1 MKTDNIFDLLV
12 IDNETFNTEEISM
25 PEGVSAVNIKSLVFD
40 RLSGKASSKR
50 RKKPYIIMI
59 AAAILAGTLFTT
71 AAATGAFNN
80 IFGNNVVMQSD
91 SIPVTTVPFDVE
103 SDELNIVCNGLTG
116 DEDNVF
122 VAYTI
127 TKKDGSPFVN
137 SADGLSVRN
146 LGDDLTYQKIKIST
160 SKDSKTYSVCR
171 SGNITYTFTDERTV
185 SAFAYIQQSNI
196 CKRKITLS
204 EQEVFAYRFVREI
217 YKPEESNGS
226 FSDELIQKYTDEYKT
241 QLKEN
246 EVIRFDPEHRAVC
259 IFERYE
265 IPLDYEASFIID
277 DLSERKPLISEPTA
291 IVIDGQ
297 EYNITEITCGGCSI
311 SLSAELGSGH
321 TFKPLLKDI
330 AIELNNGTVLNAE
343 PYSGGNPC
351 NSSNGCSDTAVFSG
365 KYILCERSNGF
376 RFTPADPKDIR
387 SITIGGQTIEC
398 GGE

>member
-12 IDNETFNTEEISM
+12 IDDETFSTEEITM
-25 PEGVSAVNIKSLVFD
+25 PEGVSAGNIKSLVFD
-40 RLSGKASSKR
+40 RLSGKTSSKR
-50 RKKPYIIMI
+50 RRKPYIIMI

-80 IFGNNVVMQSD
+80 IFRNNVVMQSE
-91 SIPVTTVPFDVE
+91 SIPVITVLFDVE
-103 SDELNIVCNGLTG
+103 SDELNIVCDGLTG

-146 LGDDLTYQKIKIST
+146 FGDDLTHQKIKIST
-160 SKDSKTYSVCR
+160 SKESKTYSVCHSR
-171 SGNITYTFTDERTV
+171 NITYTFTDERTI
-185 SAFAYIQQSNI
+185 SAFAYIQESNL

-217 YKPEESNGS
+217 YKPEEPNEN

-246 EVIRFDPEHRAVC
+246 EVICFDPEHRAVC

-265 IPLDYEASFIID
+265 IPLDYEASFVID

-311 SLSAELGSGH
+311 SLSAELGSEL
-321 TFKPLLKDI
+321 TFKPLLNDI
-330 AIELNNGTVLNAE
+330 AIELNNGTILNAE
-343 PYSGGNPC
+343 LYSGGNPC

-365 KYILCERSNGF
+365 KYILCERNNGF

-387 SITIGGQTIEC
+387 SITIGGQTIAC

>member
-12 IDNETFNTEEISM
+12 IDDETFSTEEITM
-25 PEGVSAVNIKSLVFD
+25 PEGVSAGNIKSLVFD
-40 RLSGKASSKR
+40 RLSGKTSSKR
-50 RKKPYIIMI
+50 RRKPYIIMI
-59 AAAILAGTLFTT
+59 AAAILAVTIFTT
-71 AAATGAFNN
+71 AAATG
-80 IFGNNVVMQSD
+80 VVIQSE

-103 SDELNIVCNGLTG
+103 SDELNIVCDGLTG

-127 TKKDGSPFVN
+127 TKKDGSPFDN

-146 LGDDLTYQKIKIST
+146 LGDDLTHQKIKIST

-171 SGNITYTFTDERTV
+171 SGNIKYAFTDERTI

-204 EQEVFAYRFVREI
+204 EQDVFAYRFVRKI
-217 YKPEESNGS
+217 NTSEESNDS
-226 FSDELIQKYTDEYKT
+226 FGDELIQKYTDEYKT

-246 EVIRFDPEHRAVC
+246 EVIRFDPERRAVC
-259 IFERYE
+259 IFERHE

-311 SLSAELGSGH
+311 NLSAELGSEH

-343 PYSGGNPC
+343 LYSGGNPY
-351 NSSNGCSDTAVFSG
+351 NSSNACNDTAVFSG

-387 SITIGGQTIEC
+387 SITIGGQTILC

>member
-12 IDNETFNTEEISM
+12 IDDETFNTKEISM

-40 RLSGKASSKR
+40 RLSGKTSSKR
-50 RKKPYIIMI
+50 RRKPYIIMI
-59 AAAILAGTLFTT
+59 AAAILAVTIFTT

-80 IFGNNVVMQSD
+80 IFGNNVVIQSE
-91 SIPVTTVPFDVE
+91 SITVTTVPFDVE
-103 SDELNIVCNGLTG
+103 SDELNIVCDGLTG
-116 DEDNVF
+116 DEENVF

-127 TKKDGSPFVN
+127 TKKDGSPFDN

-146 LGDDLTYQKIKIST
+146 LGDDLTDQKIKIST
-160 SKDSKTYSVCR
+160 SEKSRTYSVCH
-171 SGNITYTFTDERTV
+171 SGNITYTFTDERTI

-226 FSDELIQKYTDEYKT
+226 FSDELIQKYMDEYKT

-265 IPLDYEASFIID
+265 IPLDYEASFVID

-297 EYNITEITCGGCSI
+297 ACNITEITCGGCSI
-311 SLSAELGSGH
+311 SLSSELDSEH
-321 TFKPLLKDI
+321 NLKPLLKDI
-330 AIELNNGTVLNAE
+330 AIELKNGTVLNAE
-343 PYSGGNPC
+343 FYSGGNPY
-351 NSSNGCSDTAVFSG
+351 NSSNACNDTAVFSG

-387 SITIGGQTIEC
+387 SITIGGQTIAC